1 MGIYMLT
8 LAAGVIATGLMTA
21 VLYSIHWRG
30 FANADMLRALGS
42 ILTRTEAKALLPG
55 TLLHFL
61 FGIVFAFI
69 YVGFWSALPIAALW
83 TYLAMGVI
91 FGLGHGLVVSF
102 ALVILVAEHHPLQRF
117 QQAGM
122 GVAIAHLLGHV
133 AYGFVVGLLAG
144 WWGLRFGFVPPLI

>member
-1 MGIYMLT
+1 MGVYFLT
-8 LAAGVIATGLMTA
+8 LAAGIIATALMT
-21 VLYSIHWRG
+21 VLLYSIHWRG

-42 ILTRTEAKALLPG
+42 ILTRSEQTSFLPG
-55 TLLHFL
+55 ALLHFL

-69 YVGFWSALPIAALW
+69 YVGFWSALPVSALW
-83 TYLAMGVI
+83 TYLALGVI

-102 ALVILVAEHHPLQRF
+102 ALVVLVAEHHPLQRY

-133 AYGFVVGLLAG
+133 LYGLVVGLLAG
-144 WWGLRFGFVPPLI
+144 VWHLRFGFIPPLI